1 MVLLEGDQVVRCARQ
16 EGAQQG
22 RSAQLQGVEE
32 VARGTL
38 EEAR

>member
-1 MVLLEGDQVVRCARQ
+1 MLVGDQVVRCARQ

-32 VARGTL
+32 AARGTP